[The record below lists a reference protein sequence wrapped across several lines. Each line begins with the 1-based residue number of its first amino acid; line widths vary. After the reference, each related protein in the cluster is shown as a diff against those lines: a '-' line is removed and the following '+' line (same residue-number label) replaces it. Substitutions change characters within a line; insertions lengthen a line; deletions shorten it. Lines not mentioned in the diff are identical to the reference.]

1 MLAAGAALVSAQQG
15 LPNAPRM
22 NLVAQAG
29 QEPLAAGQAA
39 GAQGPA
45 SPAPGGQVENPL
57 TQAEAPAGVKGP
69 QLSVTE
75 AEQLALKNN
84 PNISVARL
92 LALAQG
98 QVTREARAPEM
109 PQAVADFD
117 AVGSHTG
124 SRITGAG
131 SLNSPRILNKAAAGL
146 TVSQL
151 ITDFGRTHNLVKSA
165 QSDARAEMENEKA
178 TELDI
183 KLAVDQAFYQ
193 ALTAQAVLKVA
204 QQTVAQRQAIGDQV
218 SALTKSKVKSE
229 LDLSFANVQV
239 AQANLLLLD
248 AESSEASAMA
258 ALNAVLGSEQDQQY
272 VLVDETHGA
281 PPPAPSDPEAL
292 VQQAF
297 AQRPDLAASNDRSL
311 AAKQYAAAERELWL
325 PTVSAMA
332 GGGSTPVRDDL
343 IQSSWYFGA
352 GANVQVPVFN
362 GFLYNAEGKEAKYR
376 ASAAEEQVRN
386 LRDIVARDVRTAVLN
401 AQTAFQRIGVT
412 EGELN
417 QANQALD
424 LAQERYQIGLSSIVE
439 LTQAQLG
446 QTQAEI
452 DNANALY
459 SYQTALAEVRYE
471 TGQ

>member
-1 MLAAGAALVSAQQG
+1 M
-15 LPNAPRM
+15 
-22 NLVAQAG
+22 
-29 QEPLAAGQAA
+29 
-39 GAQGPA
+39 
-45 SPAPGGQVENPL
+45 
-57 TQAEAPAGVKGP
+57 
-69 QLSVTE
+69 
-75 AEQLALKNN
+75 
-84 PNISVARL
+84 
-92 LALAQG
+92 
-98 QVTREARAPEM
+98 
-109 PQAVADFD
+109 
-117 AVGSHTG
+117 
-124 SRITGAG
+124 
-131 SLNSPRILNKAAAGL
+131 
-146 TVSQL
+146 
-151 ITDFGRTHNLVKSA
+151 
-165 QSDARAEMENEKA
+165 
-178 TELDI
+178 
-183 KLAVDQAFYQ
+183 
-193 ALTAQAVLKVA
+193 
-204 QQTVAQRQAIGDQV
+204 
-218 SALTKSKVKSE
+218 
-229 LDLSFANVQV
+229 
-239 AQANLLLLD
+239 
-248 AESSEASAMA
+248 
-258 ALNAVLGSEQDQQY
+258 
-272 VLVDETHGA
+272 
-281 PPPAPSDPEAL
+281 
-292 VQQAF
+292 QQAF